1 MEEGPN
7 SGPDGGRML
16 REVACSAASGDGTD
30 GDGTPGASD
39 GTTPTVLRR
48 LVLTSISHLLR
59 LLRLSTTD
67 DTSPG
72 CFGMIL
78 SVWWS
83 ASRMFTVGSNVVAA
97 AAVDDGGDAAGSGRF
112 ELIADSCGGFSPQS
126 TSVMLAPMD
135 AVVQGPLP
143 AKTDEDVTGCS
154 LLLLVV
160 VAVTGI
166 DIDVIDAPEVHVDGL
181 LT

>member
-1 MEEGPN
+1 
-7 SGPDGGRML
+7 ML

-30 GDGTPGASD
+30 GDGTPCIGAID

-67 DTSPG
+67 DISPG
-72 CFGMIL
+72 CFGMIF
-78 SVWWS
+78 SVWS
-83 ASRMFTVGSNVVAA
+83 ASRMFTVGSTVVAP
-97 AAVDDGGDAAGSGRF
+97 AAVDDGGDTEGSGRF
-112 ELIADSCGGFSPQS
+112 ELTADSGDGFSPQS

-135 AVVQGPLP
+135 EVVQGPLP
-143 AKTDEDVTGCS
+143 ANADDEVTGCS
-154 LLLLVV
+154 LLLVV